1 MNKRWPLNTENY
13 AEKSHEYKHKNFM
26 VLVLSVFSISIVI
39 TDQFYFFGQ
48 ENNSCHIV
56 SLIMKLL

>member
-1 MNKRWPLNTENY
+1 MWINLYK
-13 AEKSHEYKHKNFM
+13 YKHINFI
-26 VLVLSVFSISIVI
+26 VLGLSFLSIAIVI

-48 ENNSCHIV
+48 EEGNCHNV